1 MSLTGRDLRYALA
14 HQVPAMRLTV
24 TLHTEDA
31 GDLVLYA
38 DAADQVAAAVERV
51 LKAKLAQW
59 ERMERE
65 ARAQRGD

>member
-1 MSLTGRDLRYALA
+1 MSLTGDHLRYALER
-14 HQVPAMRLTV
+14 QVPAMRISV

-51 LKAKLAQW
+51 LRAKLAQW
-59 ERMERE
+59 ERMER
-65 ARAQRGD
+65 GD